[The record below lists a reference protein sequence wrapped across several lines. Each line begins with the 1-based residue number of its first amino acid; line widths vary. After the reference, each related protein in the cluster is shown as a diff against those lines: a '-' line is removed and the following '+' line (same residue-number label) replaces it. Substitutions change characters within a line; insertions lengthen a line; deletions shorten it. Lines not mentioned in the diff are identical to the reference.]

1 MTPRATPLTPDER
14 RRTIVEAVVPLI
26 LESGAMPTTREIA
39 QAAGV
44 AEGTIFRVF
53 DDKTALLWAV
63 AEHVLAAPPGVDP
76 AGSLAADPDLLTVL
90 TSVVERLQGNMRRVG
105 TILMLLRQQMA
116 SQAHDKLPDGPPAF
130 IVEAN
135 QRLLDRLTLV
145 FERYAGQLTVEP
157 RTAALALRSLVF
169 GAHHPGMTEEPSLS
183 AAQVATLVL
192 HGVAR
197 PPAAPPAA
205 TPSTPARGAAC

>member
-1 MTPRATPLTPDER
+1 MTPRATRLTPDER

-26 LESGAMPTTREIA
+26 LESGGMPTTREIA

-53 DDKTALLWAV
+53 DDKTSLLWAV
-63 AEHVLAAPPGVDP
+63 AEHVLAPPPGVDP
-76 AGSLAADPDLLTVL
+76 AGMLAGDVDLLRVL
-90 TSVVERLQGNMRRVG
+90 TGVVERLQGNIRRVG
-105 TILMLLRQQMA
+105 TILMVLRQQTA
-116 SQAHDKLPDGPPAF
+116 GQPHDKMPAGPPDF

-145 FERYAGQLTVEP
+145 FERYADQLTVEP

-169 GAHHPGMTEEPSLS
+169 GAHHPGMTEEPPLS
-183 AAQVATLVL
+183 PEQVAALVL

-197 PPAAPPAA
+197 PPAEPSAA
-205 TPSTPARGAAC
+205 TPSTSGRGARC

>member
-1 MTPRATPLTPDER
+1 MTPDER
-14 RRTIVEAVVPLI
+14 RRAIVEAVVPLI

-53 DDKTALLWAV
+53 DDKTTLLWAV
-63 AEHVLAAPPGVDP
+63 AEHVLAPPPGVDP
-76 AGSLAADPDLLTVL
+76 AGSLAGDPDLLKVL
-90 TSVVERLQGNMRRVG
+90 TGVVERLQGNMRRVG
-105 TILMLLRQQMA
+105 TILMVLRHQMA
-116 SQAHDKLPDGPPAF
+116 SHAHDKMPDGPPAF

-145 FERYAGQLTVEP
+145 FERYAHQLTVEP

-169 GAHHPGMTEEPSLS
+169 GAHHPGMAEEPPLS
-183 AAQVATLVL
+183 PPQVAALVL
-192 HGVAR
+192 YGVAR
-197 PPAAPPAA
+197 PPAAPPTA
-205 TPSTPARGAAC
+205 TPSTPARDA